1 MAESLPI
8 VLKKEYGCHRR
19 DVLKTEQCLAR
30 QQESS
35 LSASHIINELN
46 DLDNADSCLKKFKIW
61 VILFF
66 TWLVPTIVM
75 TFGDIFFD
83 AILTVEYYYEYTN
96 ATIVEENR
104 EKCKQCKEDFNSS
117 NFNTSSDT
125 IHCYESCFSSEA
137 RLGYTLAFLLLP
149 ILFYLTEFLTLT
161 DRYEVRDSF
170 IEEFQLCLTYTD
182 TQLGNLTTD
191 PNIIQR

>member
-30 QQESS
+30 QLESS

-96 ATIVEENR
+96 ETIVQDKFGRSWSRRRIMEI
-104 EKCKQCKEDFNSS
+104 DFEINVVG
-117 NFNTSSDT
+117 DT
-125 IHCYESCFSSEA
+125 
-137 RLGYTLAFLLLP
+137 
-149 ILFYLTEFLTLT
+149 
-161 DRYEVRDSF
+161 
-170 IEEFQLCLTYTD
+170 LCM
-182 TQLGNLTTD
+182 
-191 PNIIQR
+191 